1 MLKKLSLLLSVM
13 LLWSPPS
20 YSQKGDFMSVPEF
33 AEQVFGDISPW
44 QTLWLNND
52 QKSQLSDALNR
63 PFRQLRLRYM
73 QEGETTLWIFDEIG
87 KELPITIGLAVNDQ
101 GIAALQILTYRE
113 SRGGEV
119 RMAAFR
125 EQFLGASLMEDE
137 LDQPIDGITGA
148 TMSVWTV
155 KRAATAAL
163 LCHQWV
169 RGNAR

>member
-1 MLKKLSLLLSVM
+1 MRIVRLLAILAALSWASSSVA
-13 LLWSPPS
+13 
-20 YSQKGDFMSVPEF
+20 QKGEFYSVTEF
-33 AEQVFGDISPW
+33 AEQVFPKTPSW

-52 QKSQLSDALNR
+52 QKAQLGELLNR

-73 QEGETTLWIFDEIG
+73 SDTNTTLWVFDEIG
-87 KELPITIGLAVNDQ
+87 KELPITIGLAVNEQ

-125 EQFLGASLMEDE
+125 DQFIGATLSDKA
-137 LDQPIDGITGA
+137 LDRPIDGITGA

-155 KRAATAAL
+155 KRTAAAL
-163 LCHQWV
+163 LCHQWAQA
-169 RGNAR
+169 GKS